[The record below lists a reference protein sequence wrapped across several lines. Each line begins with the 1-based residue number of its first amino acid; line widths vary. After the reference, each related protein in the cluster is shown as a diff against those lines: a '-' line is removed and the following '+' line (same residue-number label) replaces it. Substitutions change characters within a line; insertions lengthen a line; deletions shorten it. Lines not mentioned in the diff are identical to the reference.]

1 MTTTL
6 RIAMNGVTGRMGYR
20 QHLVRS
26 ILPIREQGGVRLE
39 DGSTVQVEPVIV
51 GRNEDRLRQIA
62 DDHGIESVSTDTDG
76 CMEADDVDIYF
87 DAQSTSRRYD
97 ALTRAINAGKHIFT
111 EKPTA
116 ETLEQAVTL
125 ARLAKDKGITD
136 GVVHDKLYLPGLVK
150 LRHLVEQGF
159 FGRMLSMRG
168 EFGYWV
174 WEGTDKPAQRPS
186 WNYRT
191 EDGGGITTDMFPHWN
206 YVIEGIVGRITDVYA
221 TTVTHIPERVDE
233 NGQTYKA
240 TADDAAYAIFSVE
253 TPAGDRVVVQLNSSW
268 DVRVHRDE
276 LVEFQ
281 VDGTGGSAVA
291 GLRGCVT
298 QARGETPTPTW
309 NPDLPDL
316 NAYLTQWTPVTEAE
330 LENGFKLQWEE
341 FIRDVV
347 AGRKHRYDLLS
358 GARGVQLAELGLR
371 SSAEGRRLDVPEITL

>member
-62 DDHGIESVSTDTDG
+62 DEHGIESVSTDTDG

-309 NPDLPDL
+309 NPDLPDP